1 MTCAVCRKDVY
12 LQKVIFMKQDIIQ
25 AIKGTAKEVLPSN
38 TRVVLFGSRAR
49 NDARENSDW
58 DLLIIL
64 NKDKRSV
71 SDINDFVCP
80 FIELGIENNA
90 EINPVLYTS
99 KEWENRKF
107 TLFHHNVE
115 KEGIE
120 LWH

>member
-1 MTCAVCRKDVY
+1 
-12 LQKVIFMKQDIIQ
+12 MKQDIIQ

-58 DLLIIL
+58 DLLIVL
-64 NKDKRSV
+64 NKDKRDI
-71 SDINDFVCP
+71 SDMYDYVCP
-80 FIELGIENNA
+80 FIELGIDNNA
-90 EINPVLYTS
+90 EINPVLYTK
-99 KEWENRKF
+99 KEWESRKF
-107 TLFHHNVE
+107 TMFHHNVE